1 MLRKM
6 QITRSFTGVAAAAV
20 VLAGCQD
27 LNVPNTND
35 PDRLRALTSAEGVET
50 LAISAWRDQWA
61 YLHNTVVAF
70 NTMPL
75 IADEVSATYANDA
88 ALELSSEPRVP
99 LNNTPSAAAHAV
111 ANSPWFGFYKGI
123 SSVNDGMAA
132 IDGGLAIVTGE
143 PAEDRSSTL
152 WAWSKWMSGILH
164 GHLGMMFDQAFI
176 HHHTADL
183 EFDLPLVEY
192 TAVRDTA
199 IKYLLES
206 VDSMKA
212 KPFIIPE
219 NWIPQRTRTSA
230 ELIQIAHSY
239 IAQFY
244 VYGARTPEERAALP
258 WQTILSHI
266 EQGITSDYEIDLSN
280 AAGWNVFTNILGRHQ
295 IALTNTFG
303 SGADYKL
310 IGPADVS
317 GRYAAWLAA
326 PLDQREKFF
335 VVTPDRRITG
345 DGERTEGMYFR
356 PRTVNIFAADR
367 GVYHHSEYQ
376 FFRKKTGGSNSG
388 VWPLISL
395 DEMNL
400 MRAEALYYLDRRT
413 EAAQFTNISR
423 TRNRVFTVASSG
435 FGPGAKNF
443 PGLPAVTADGV
454 PQSADCVPRMDGVTC
469 ANLLDAIMYERMIEG
484 ALLHG
489 YRGYFDSRGW
499 GRLPPG
505 TFLHAPIPAREL
517 VALGMA
523 PYTFG
528 GVGNPGSAR

>member
-1 MLRKM
+1 MR
-6 QITRSFTGVAAAAV
+6 IERSLTGVAVAAV

-27 LNVPNTND
+27 LHVPNTNA
-35 PDRLRALTSAEGVET
+35 PDRFRALTSAAGVET

-61 YLHNTVVAF
+61 YLHNTNVAF

-75 IADEVSATYANDA
+75 IADEVTATYANDA
-88 ALELSSEPRVP
+88 ALELSSEPRVA
-99 LNNTPSAAAHAV
+99 LNNTPSADAHAV

-132 IDGGLAIVTGE
+132 VDGGLRIVVGE
-143 PAEDRSSTL
+143 PAVDRSSDL
-152 WAWSKWMSGILH
+152 WSFSKWMSGILH
-164 GHLGMMFDQAFI
+164 GHLSLMFDQAFI

-183 EFDLPLVEY
+183 EQDLPLVPY
-192 TAVRDTA
+192 LAVRDTA

-206 VDSMKA
+206 IDSMKA
-212 KPFIIPE
+212 KPFTTPE
-219 NWIPQRTRTSA
+219 NWIPQRERTSA
-230 ELIQIAHSY
+230 ELIRIAHTY

-244 VYGARTPEERAALP
+244 IYGARTPEERAALP
-258 WQTILSHI
+258 WAAILSHL
-266 EQGITSDYEIDLSN
+266 EQGITSSYEIDLSP
-280 AAGWNVFTNILGRHQ
+280 AAGWNVFSNVIARHQ
-295 IALTNTFG
+295 QGLTATFS

-317 GRYAAWLAA
+317 GRYAAWLAK
-326 PLDQREKFF
+326 PLLEREKFF

-356 PRTVNIFAADR
+356 PRTVNIFVMDR
-367 GVYHHSEYQ
+367 GIYHHSEYQ
-376 FFRKKTGGSNSG
+376 WFRKKTGGSNSG

-395 DEMNL
+395 DEANL
-400 MRAEALYYLDRRT
+400 MKAEALHYLNRRE
-413 EAAQFTNISR
+413 EAAQLTNLSR
-423 TRNRVFTVASSG
+423 TRNRVFTVASTG

-443 PGLPAVTADGV
+443 PGLPAVTASGV

-469 ANLLDAIMYERMIEG
+469 GNLLQAIQYERMIEG
-484 ALLHG
+484 SLLNG

-517 VALGMA
+517 VALGMQ